1 MQKYTVR
8 HLVLFIVLA
17 ALCIGIQLT
26 PRPFVEFTSLIVF
39 LTAAVLGVSFGVGL
53 GVLVMLIN
61 GFVSPWGVA
70 GLLLP
75 FQVIGMA
82 TVGVGGGLYRRS
94 RGGSYDANSYAE
106 TAVLGAFLT
115 LGYDVITNFG
125 FAITLMLMGQPI
137 FLAFI
142 SALMSGAVFSVVHV
156 VSNAVLFGA
165 AFVPVTNA
173 LQELLG
179 GEQTWK
185 REFSPM

>member
-1 MQKYTVR
+1 
-8 HLVLFIVLA
+8 
-17 ALCIGIQLT
+17 
-26 PRPFVEFTSLIVF
+26 LIVF